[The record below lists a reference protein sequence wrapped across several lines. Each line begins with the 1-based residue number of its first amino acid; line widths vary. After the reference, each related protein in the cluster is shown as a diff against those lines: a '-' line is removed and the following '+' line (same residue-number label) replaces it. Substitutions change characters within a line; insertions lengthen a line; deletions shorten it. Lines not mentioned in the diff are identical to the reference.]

1 MLQSTLTF
9 SLKQNTVNKLSLKKG
24 KVQLIEMSMEG

>member
-9 SLKQNTVNKLSLKKG
+9 SLKKNSVNKFSLKKG